1 MLRLEKLNV
10 AIIGLGVGERHLRGF
25 QDDPRVSIVKLCD
38 FNKEKVKEIKKKYP
52 DYQTI
57 NDPNEILE
65 DSKIDVI
72 SIASYDNFHSKQVIK
87 AIQNGKHVF
96 VEKPICLFE
105 EELENIV
112 ETLNKFPNSKLSSN
126 FVLRRAP
133 QFEKLK
139 NMINGDSFGEIYYL
153 EGDYNYGRVH
163 KLIDGWRGQIPF
175 YSVMHGG
182 GIHIID
188 LLTWLSKNK
197 VVEVIGI
204 GNKKVTKKSNF
215 KNFDFVTSLLKFENE
230 IIGKVSANFGSVT
243 PHFHKISLY
252 GTKATFF
259 NEYQNSI
266 IFKERENENN
276 KEVFDNKFDNSKKAN
291 VLKSFILSIIEN
303 QKPDV
308 TAQEVID
315 IMSISL
321 AIEKSLTSKKWEP
334 VKYYKLYK

>member
-1 MLRLEKLNV
+1 MLRLEKLHV
-10 AIIGLGVGERHLRGF
+10 AIIGLGVGERHLKGY

-38 FNKEKVKEIKKKYP
+38 FNKKKVKEIKNKYP
-52 DYQTI
+52 EYKIISNPDEI
-57 NDPNEILE
+57 LNDPNIN
-65 DSKIDVI
+65 VI
-72 SIASYDNFHSKQVIK
+72 SIASFDNFHSNQVIK
-87 AIQNGKHVF
+87 AIENGKHVF
-96 VEKPICLFE
+96 VEKPICLFK

-112 ETLNKFPNSKLSSN
+112 ETLNNFPKSKLSSN

-139 NMINGDSFGEIYYL
+139 NIINSGSFGEIYNL

-188 LLTWLSKNK
+188 LLTWLSENR

-204 GNKKVTKKSNF
+204 GNKKVTKNSNF

-243 PHFHKISLY
+243 PHFHKISIY

-259 NEYQNSI
+259 NEYENSI
-266 IFKERENENN
+266 LYKERENENN
-276 KEVFDNKFDNSKKAN
+276 KEVFYNKFDNSKKAN
-291 VLKSFILSIIEN
+291 VLKSFISSILEN

-308 TAQEVID
+308 TSQEVID

-321 AIEKSLTSKKWEP
+321 AIERSLISKKWEP